1 MLPKPGTFYRLI
13 WLMPASFAAHIAEEW
28 LDGFAGWVTHVVG
41 GAMSEQAFIEN
52 NAFFMAV
59 MLLLTFFAAFSRT
72 RWTAFVLISWASANL
87 FWDALFHLFAT
98 AWWARYSPGL
108 VTAVLFYLPI
118 SFVVGRSALK
128 DQVLTRTDFIGASA
142 TGAALMGFVIW
153 AGLYHFAL

>member
-1 MLPKPGTFYRLI
+1 MLPESGTFYRLI

-28 LDGFAGWVTHVVG
+28 LGGFAHWVTHVVG

-59 MLLLTFFAAFSRT
+59 MLALTAFAATART
-72 RWTAFVLISWASANL
+72 RWTVIVLVAWASANL

-98 AWWARYSPGL
+98 AWWAQYSPGV
-108 VTAVLFYLPI
+108 VTATLFYLPV

-128 DQVLTRTDFIGASA
+128 DGVISRGAF
-142 TGAALMGFVIW
+142 TGACAVGAAGMAFVIW
-153 AGLYHFAL
+153 AGLYHFAA